1 MILDRLYVAWTHH
14 FFIVKGD
21 TMRRSRPRLLLYA
34 SLCLGSALIAEPSMA
49 VPPAPCSLLTTAE
62 VEQVLGKLNG
72 APTSE
77 TLGHGVR
84 CGYDFA
90 DEKNEFEIWT
100 SEASWSKALRK
111 DAKQPVM
118 VSGLG
123 DEAFMDRGKVDPEAV
138 DLYIRKGATLVVLMT
153 RNGPGVEEKLKT
165 LGRKA
170 VGRL

>member
-1 MILDRLYVAWTHH
+1 
-14 FFIVKGD
+14 
-21 TMRRSRPRLLLYA
+21 MRRSPGLFLLLYI
-34 SLCLGSALIAEPSMA
+34 SLCLSSALVA
-49 VPPAPCSLLTTAE
+49 VPSLAESPNPCSLLTMAE
-62 VEQVLGKLNG
+62 VEQVVGKLKG

-100 SEASWSKALRK
+100 SGASWSKALHK

-123 DEAFMDRGKVDPEAV
+123 DEAFMDRGKVEPEDV
-138 DLYIRKGATLVVLMT
+138 DLYIRKGATLIVLMT
-153 RNGPGVEEKLKT
+153 RKSPGDEEKLKT
-165 LGRKA
+165 LGKKA

>member
-1 MILDRLYVAWTHH
+1 
-14 FFIVKGD
+14 
-21 TMRRSRPRLLLYA
+21 MRRSLRLILFLYV
-34 SLCLGSALIAEPSMA
+34 SLCLCSALAAIPTLAESPN
-49 VPPAPCSLLTTAE
+49 PCSLLTISE
-62 VEQVLGKLNG
+62 VEQVVGKLER

-100 SEASWSKALRK
+100 SGASWWKALHK

-123 DEAFMDRGKVDPEAV
+123 DEAFMDRGKVDPEDV
-138 DLYIRKGATLVVLMT
+138 DLYIRKGATLIVLMT
-153 RNGPGVEEKLKT
+153 RKSPGDEENLKT
-165 LGRKA
+165 LGKKA